1 MNARLTIN
9 LRDGLL
15 EVEGAEDFVR
25 TIYHDF
31 KEQVARTALQPGPTN
46 AVEQLEHHSPP
57 AEQPNERR
65 QKRSRRRPSAEGGK
79 TKPSDSK
86 PTFKDLNLAGL
97 GEFYD
102 KFGPKNHNEKILCF
116 VIFLR
121 DQLKIRPCSAD
132 DVYTCYCK
140 CSQTAP
146 APGQLRVSCATEI
159 PRTARCTASR
169 GSRSR

>member
-31 KEQVARTALQPGPTN
+31 KEQVARTALQPGPAN

-102 KFGPKNHNEKILCF
+102 KFGPKNHNEKILSF

-121 DQLKIRPCSAD
+121 NQRKIKPCSAED
-132 DVYTCYCK
+132 
-140 CSQTAP
+140 
-146 APGQLRVSCATEI
+146 
-159 PRTARCTASR
+159 
-169 GSRSR
+169 